1 MFIFD
6 KAGLPLREWF
16 SNSDL
21 FNARVVKDGY
31 APNSFCKDV
40 KILGIRWNIDDDYF
54 HIEVP
59 IFSGGI
65 ATKRS
70 ILSDVGRI
78 FDPLVV

>member
-1 MFIFD
+1 MVLNF
-6 KAGLPLREWF
+6 
-16 SNSDL
+16 
-21 FNARVVKDGY
+21 GY
-31 APNSFCKDV
+31 ASNSFCKDV
-40 KILGIRWNIDDDYF
+40 KILGIRRNIDNDYF